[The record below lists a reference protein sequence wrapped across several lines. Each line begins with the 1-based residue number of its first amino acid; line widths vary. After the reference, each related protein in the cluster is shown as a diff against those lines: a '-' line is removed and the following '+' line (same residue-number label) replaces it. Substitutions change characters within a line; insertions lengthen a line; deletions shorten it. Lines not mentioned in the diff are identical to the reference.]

1 MMPLQKVHFHSC
13 YLEER
18 RFSHHIVCSR
28 PSHTMETEILSLRIW
43 DPLILLCLY
52 RGLKLEGQY
61 SEEEEDET
69 DVPRDD

>member
-1 MMPLQKVHFHSC
+1 
-13 YLEER
+13 
-18 RFSHHIVCSR
+18 
-28 PSHTMETEILSLRIW
+28 METEILSLRIW